1 MTTVILV
8 SVLAPIAA
16 VAMVL
21 AVRRRLPK
29 PAADT
34 RGIALQTIII
44 IVVLLAIAAA
54 VTGVLLTTAG
64 RTTQEAEGA
73 DVTTTIDSETECET
87 TTLVD
92 SGEGVWAATAE
103 TCTFTATANGVGE
116 MSLSECTLRGGDFT
130 AGAAASK
137 ATCVVDSS

>member
-73 DVTTTIDSETECET
+73 DVTTAVDSQTECNT

-92 SGEGVWAATAE
+92 SGTGIWTPATE
-103 TCTFTATANGVGE
+103 ICTFTATAIGVGT
-116 MSLSECTLRGGDFT
+116 MSLSECKLRGGVFT
-130 AGAAASK
+130 PGTATAAAK
-137 ATCVVDSS
+137 CVVDN

>member
-21 AVRRRLPK
+21 AARRRLPK

-73 DVTTTIDSETECET
+73 DVTTTIDSETECKT

-92 SGEGVWAATAE
+92 SKPGAWSDTTG
-103 TCTFTATANGVGE
+103 CTFTANDTGVGE
-116 MSLSECTLRGGDFT
+116 MSLSECTLRGGTFT
-130 AGAAASK
+130 KGTNAIEAKCIVAP
-137 ATCVVDSS
+137 

>member
-1 MTTVILV
+1 
-8 SVLAPIAA
+8 
-16 VAMVL
+16 MVL
-21 AVRRRLPK
+21 AARRRTPK

-92 SGEGVWAATAE
+92 SKVGDWTAGT
-103 TCTFTATANGVGE
+103 TCTFDATANGVT
-116 MSLSECTLRGGDFT
+116 MSLSECTLRGGTFT
-130 AGAAASK
+130 PGTVTPAKAAK
-137 ATCVVDSS
+137 CVVTN

>member
-8 SVLAPIAA
+8 SVLAPLAA
-16 VAMVL
+16 GILFL
-21 AVRRRLPK
+21 AARHLQPK

-64 RTTQEAEGA
+64 RTTQEAENA
-73 DVTTTIDSETECET
+73 DVTAAIDNAEECNAIS
-87 TTLVD
+87 LVD
-92 SGEGVWAATAE
+92 SGPGVWAATG
-103 TCTFTATANGVGE
+103 CTFTATTE
-116 MSLSECTLRGGDFT
+116 LER
-130 AGAAASK
+130 
-137 ATCVVDSS
+137 AT

>member
-21 AVRRRLPK
+21 AARRRLPK

-44 IVVLLAIAAA
+44 IVVLLAIAGAVAA
-54 VTGVLLTTAG
+54 VLLTRAG
-64 RTTQEAEGA
+64 
-73 DVTTTIDSETECET
+73 SETDRLEDET
-87 TTLVD
+87 DRWSGIDNFTGCNIARGRPATLAYD
-92 SGEGVWAATAE
+92 EDAT
-103 TCTFTATANGVGE
+103 F
-116 MSLSECTLRGGDFT
+116 
-130 AGAAASK
+130 AGAADAS
-137 ATCVVDSS
+137 AFVGCWPPE